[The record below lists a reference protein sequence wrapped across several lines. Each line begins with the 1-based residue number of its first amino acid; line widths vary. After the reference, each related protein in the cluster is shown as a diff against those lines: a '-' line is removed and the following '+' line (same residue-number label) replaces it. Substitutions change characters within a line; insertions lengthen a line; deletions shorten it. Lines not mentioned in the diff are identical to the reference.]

1 MDSYVVVCAME
12 IVCLGFLEGDG
23 GGEFDPRVR
32 VSNACFNLETKSMT
46 SIL

>member
-12 IVCLGFLEGDG
+12 IVSLGFLVGE
-23 GGEFDPRVR
+23 GEFDPRVR